1 MVLILGSVDWRANGH
16 SDNPAFTTVT
26 IDLPESHNCVPRN
39 YLDRYVCINNTQKAD
54 MQLEHT
60 YFKLIK
66 LKKIIIN
73 IKGVREQ
80 ILNKPELEKI

>member
-1 MVLILGSVDWRANGH
+1 
-16 SDNPAFTTVT
+16 
-26 IDLPESHNCVPRN
+26 
-39 YLDRYVCINNTQKAD
+39 